1 MNNKAFTLVELLGVI
16 ILLSLITLLVLPKIT
31 SAVKS
36 KQNDVDKVNNKIIY
50 AAAELYL
57 KDMYDLDEI
66 KSESKFCIEIQTLE
80 EKNYLKETKNIY
92 TKESISDKAVLAEYD
107 NGFSYTMYDS
117 LSLCETQ
124 LSD

>member
-50 AAAELYL
+50 AAAELYI
-57 KDMYDLDEI
+57 KDMYNLDSIEPD
-66 KSESKFCIEIQTLE
+66 SKFCVGIQELQE
-80 EKNYLKETKNIY
+80 NNYLKETKNIY
-92 TKESISDKAVLAEYD
+92 TKESISNKAVLAEYD
-107 NGFSYTMYDS
+107 NGFSYTLYDS
-117 LSLCETQ
+117 LRLCEAQ
-124 LSD
+124 LTN